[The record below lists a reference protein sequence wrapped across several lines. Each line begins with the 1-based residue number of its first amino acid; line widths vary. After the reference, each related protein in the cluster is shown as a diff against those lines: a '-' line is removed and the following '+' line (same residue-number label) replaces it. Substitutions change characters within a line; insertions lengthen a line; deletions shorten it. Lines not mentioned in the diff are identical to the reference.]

1 MIALI
6 IGFIL
11 ICIGLVTF
19 IWCAFGLE
27 EKGEEE
33 NEL

>member
-1 MIALI
+1 MIELI

-11 ICIGLVTF
+11 ICIGLVAF
-19 IWCAFGLE
+19 IWGAFGLE
-27 EKGEEE
+27 EKGEE